1 MDKIEKSVYE
11 FVKGLITDQIKR
23 IEDFSG
29 DNVGD
34 IALGLFENKLFSSV
48 VIDLFGSDYFRETKL
63 EIQGDEK
70 WLVLNSL
77 NQIVEAINKKI

>member
-34 IALGLFENKLFSSV
+34 IALGLFENETFSN
-48 VIDLFGSDYFRETKL
+48 VILELFGSGYHKETKL
-63 EIQGDEK
+63 EIGSEVK
-70 WLVLNSL
+70 TSVLFTL
-77 NQIVEAINKKI
+77 NQMVEKINEKL